1 MNKPGRNGPHIRHA
15 DVVRATVE
23 LSSCATQSA
32 VAASW
37 RRSLLYHQL
46 NPEAS
51 SPPERIEEAGLREA
65 RERLG
70 ILVGA
75 AGPVIDR
82 MLETLGQSGFC
93 VLLTDTDGVIVD
105 RRGLPSDDDIFS
117 GWGLW
122 TGAIWS
128 EAKEGTNGIGTCLA
142 EQRPVAILRNHHFRA
157 RNTEM
162 SCMSSPVF
170 DHTGRLA
177 AVLDVSCCR
186 DDVIASLAPLV
197 SALIADA
204 AHRIECAAFR
214 AAFPNCRILM
224 IPSQS
229 QYPSALLAVDRYD
242 LVVGATRMAR
252 QALGLT
258 TDWLERPA
266 SDLIGDG
273 SQASSLRIAE
283 QAELRRALARTKGN
297 VSAAARELGIG
308 RATLYRRM
316 RRAGLSEY
324 SEIPDIP
331 LGIAPAHGEG
341 PFCLRTE
348 THPASHTQR
357 DW

>member
-1 MNKPGRNGPHIRHA
+1 MNKPGRNGSHLRHA

-23 LSSCATQSA
+23 LSSCAAQSA

-51 SPPERIEEAGLREA
+51 SPPERVEEARLREA

-70 ILVGA
+70 LLVQA
-75 AGPVIDR
+75 AGPIIDR
-82 MLETLGQSGFC
+82 ILETVGRSGFC
-93 VLLTDTDGVIVD
+93 VLVTDANGVIVD
-105 RRGLPSDDDIFS
+105 RRGLPSDDEIFS
-117 GWGLW
+117 DWGLW

-170 DHTGRLA
+170 DHTGQLA
-177 AVLDVSCCR
+177 AVLDVSSCR
-186 DDVIASLAPLV
+186 GDVIADLAPLV

-214 AAFPNCRILM
+214 AAYPDCRILM
-224 IPSQS
+224 IPSQN
-229 QYPSALLAVDRYD
+229 QYASALLAVDRYD

-252 QALGLT
+252 QVLGLT
-258 TDWLERPA
+258 TDWLARPA
-266 SDLIGDG
+266 ADLIGDG
-273 SQASSLRIAE
+273 SRASSLRTAE
-283 QAELRRALARTKGN
+283 QAELRRALARTQGN

-316 RRAGLSEY
+316 RRAGLSEHP
-324 SEIPDIP
+324 ELPAVP
-331 LGIAPAHGEG
+331 LGIAPA
-341 PFCLRTE
+341 RTDG
-348 THPASHTQR
+348 AFLSQ
-357 DW
+357 D